1 MIYHL
6 AHLFQGTYSWLNV
19 IHYISFRSIAALI
32 SALVMSLMFGNRFI
46 DLSKR
51 LFKAKARP
59 FTPASHREKDDI
71 PTMGGLFI
79 LGIVIVNML
88 LWCNWDKSEMWIFIL
103 TLSGFGA
110 IGLIDDLCKI
120 WHKVGIKARTKLFLQ
135 ILVSTIVAVSWYAVK
150 QPDPIICV
158 PFFKSF
164 SPYLGVLFIPWI
176 IFLLIGTSNAVNLT
190 DGLDGLAIGTLISN
204 FTVFA
209 LVGYLAGHKTFAD
222 YLHIPFAGTSEIA
235 VIGAIFIGA
244 SLGFLWFNAH
254 PAQIFMG
261 DVGSLALGGAL
272 AMMAIMP
279 RQELLLAI
287 AGGMFVVE
295 AVSVITQLSS
305 WRLYRKKLFKMAPIH
320 HHFELLGWK
329 EPKITVRFNIISF
342 ILCLLALVT
351 LKLR

>member
-6 AHLFQGTYSWLNV
+6 AHLLQEKYSWLNL

-32 SALVMSLMFGNRFI
+32 SALGMSLFFGDRFI
-46 DLSKR
+46 SLSKR

-79 LGIVIVNML
+79 LAIVVVNML
-88 LWCNWDKSEMWIFIL
+88 MWCNWDKQEMWIFVL
-103 TLSGFGA
+103 VLSGFGS
-110 IGLIDDLCKI
+110 IGLIDDLYKI
-120 WHKVGIKARTKLFLQ
+120 WYKQGIKARTKFAFQ
-135 ILVSTIVAVSWYAVK
+135 FVVSVVVAMSWYIVK
-150 QPDPIICV
+150 QPNPTVCL

-164 SPYLGVLFIPWI
+164 TPYLGVFLIPWAVFI
-176 IFLLIGTSNAVNLT
+176 LIGTSNAVNLT

-204 FTVFA
+204 FTVFS
-209 LVGYLAGHKTFAD
+209 LVGYLAGHRTFAE
-222 YLHIPFAGTSEIA
+222 YLQIPFAGTSEIA
-235 VIGAIFIGA
+235 VIGAILIGA

-279 RQELLLAI
+279 RQELLLVI

-329 EPKITVRFNIISF
+329 EPKITVRFNIISVV
-342 ILCLLALVT
+342 LCLLALVT
-351 LKLR
+351 LKIR

>member
-6 AHLFQGTYSWLNV
+6 AHLFQAKFTWLNL

-32 SALVMSLMFGNRFI
+32 SALGMSLIFGNRFI
-46 DLSKR
+46 EMSKR
-51 LFKAKARP
+51 LFKTKARP

-79 LGIVIVNML
+79 LAIVITNML

-103 TLSGFGA
+103 VLTGFGA
-110 IGLIDDLCKI
+110 IGLIDDLYKI
-120 WHKVGIKARTKLFLQ
+120 WYKQGIKARVKLALQ
-135 ILVSTIVAVSWYAVK
+135 VVVSVIVAYSWYIVA
-150 QPDPIICV
+150 QPEPIVCL
-158 PFFKSF
+158 PFLKSY
-164 SPYLGVLFIPWI
+164 SPYLGVFFIPWI
-176 IFLLIGTSNAVNLT
+176 AFVMIGTSNAVNLT

-209 LVGYLAGHKTFAD
+209 LVGYLAGHRTFAE

-279 RQELLLAI
+279 RQEILLVI

-295 AVSVITQLSS
+295 AISVITQLSS
-305 WRLYRKKLFKMAPIH
+305 WKLYRKKLFKMAPIH

-342 ILCLLALVT
+342 ILCLIALMT
-351 LKLR
+351 LKIR

>member
-6 AHLFQGTYSWLNV
+6 AHLFQAKYSWLNL
-19 IHYISFRSIAALI
+19 IHYVSFRSVASLI
-32 SALVMSLMFGNRFI
+32 SSLGMSLVFGNKFI
-46 DLSKR
+46 SMSKR

-59 FTPASHREKDDI
+59 FTPESHREKDDI

-79 LGIVIVNML
+79 LAIIIVNML
-88 LWCNWDKSEMWIFIL
+88 LWCNWDKPELWLFIL

-110 IGLIDDLCKI
+110 IGLIDDLFKI
-120 WHKVGIKARTKLFLQ
+120 WYKEGIKARAKFSMQ
-135 ILVSTIVAVSWYAVK
+135 VVMSLVVAWSWVIVK
-150 QPDPIICV
+150 QPDTSVCL
-158 PFFKSF
+158 PFVKSF
-164 SPYLGVLFIPWI
+164 SPYLGMFFIPWI
-176 IFLLIGTSNAVNLT
+176 MFILIGTSNAVNLT

-209 LVGYLAGHKTFAD
+209 LVGYLAGHRTFAE

-261 DVGSLALGGAL
+261 DVGSLALGAAL
-272 AMMAIMP
+272 ALMAIMP

-295 AVSVITQLSS
+295 AISVITQLSS
-305 WRLYRKKLFKMAPIH
+305 WKLYRKKLFKMAPIH

-351 LKLR
+351 LKIR